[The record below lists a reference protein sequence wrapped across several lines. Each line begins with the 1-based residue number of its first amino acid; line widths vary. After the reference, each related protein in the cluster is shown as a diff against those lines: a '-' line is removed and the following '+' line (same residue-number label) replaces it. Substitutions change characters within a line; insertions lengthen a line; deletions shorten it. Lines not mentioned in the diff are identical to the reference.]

1 MCTKHNN
8 SQIKGQFEVHY
19 RQEKRQVSFQKIRR
33 LSKRGEWMFIELYD
47 CLFIGTR
54 RGCQKLRRRDRYMR
68 KKITFH
74 FVSVIIV
81 IESDQPLSSFSQIF
95 FVCIFRRRCICSKFR
110 SNTTYRFAFLTLL
123 KILTFQTSSSHK
135 IHSVR
140 THKTHSLFA
149 LTYIIKAKTHLSTY
163 FLSSTFICFRYNLL
177 KQFGTRPRNK
187 TCRHH
192 DNSLKTHAFT
202 FI

>member
-1 MCTKHNN
+1 
-8 SQIKGQFEVHY
+8 
-19 RQEKRQVSFQKIRR
+19 
-33 LSKRGEWMFIELYD
+33 
-47 CLFIGTR
+47 
-54 RGCQKLRRRDRYMR
+54 MR

-123 KILTFQTSSSHK
+123 KILTNQTS
-135 IHSVR
+135 IHTR
-140 THKTHSLFA
+140 YTPHAHTKHTLFFA
-149 LTYIIKAKTHLSTY
+149 ITYITKAKTHLSTY

>member
-47 CLFIGTR
+47 CLFIGIR

-123 KILTFQTSSSHK
+123 KILTNQTS
-135 IHSVR
+135 IHTRYTHTHTQNTLSFLPSR
-140 THKTHSLFA
+140 TLQRRKH
-149 LTYIIKAKTHLSTY
+149 I
-163 FLSSTFICFRYNLL
+163 
-177 KQFGTRPRNK
+177 
-187 TCRHH
+187 
-192 DNSLKTHAFT
+192 
-202 FI
+202 

>member
-8 SQIKGQFEVHY
+8 SQIKGQFSVTLQT
-19 RQEKRQVSFQKIRR
+19 REKTSQFLENHRE

-47 CLFIGTR
+47 CLFIGIR

-123 KILTFQTSSSHK
+123 KILTFQTSSSHT
-135 IHSVR
+135 HTQNTLSFLPSR
-140 THKTHSLFA
+140 TLQRRKH
-149 LTYIIKAKTHLSTY
+149 I
-163 FLSSTFICFRYNLL
+163 
-177 KQFGTRPRNK
+177 
-187 TCRHH
+187 
-192 DNSLKTHAFT
+192 
-202 FI
+202 